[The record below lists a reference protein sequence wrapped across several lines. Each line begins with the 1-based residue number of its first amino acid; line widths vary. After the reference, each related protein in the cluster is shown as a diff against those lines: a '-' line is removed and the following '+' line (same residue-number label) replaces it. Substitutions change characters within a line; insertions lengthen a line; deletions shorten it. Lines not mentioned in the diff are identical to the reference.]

1 MAEKIEIFHSRMLE
15 KIDPRSTAKELVE
28 GIVKSALEVEY
39 GAEFALSSGFGK
51 MVSKIADVVVSNP
64 DLRRQALSVAGVY
77 IDKKMEETKLRKA
90 SAAEKTSA
98 VNLRSPIPQII
109 RAADRSVYRPPMGG
123 NTGK

>member
-1 MAEKIEIFHSRMLE
+1 MAEKIDIFHSRMLE

-90 SAAEKTSA
+90 SAAEKASN
-98 VNLRSPIPQII
+98 VNLRAPIPTII
-109 RAADRSVYRPPMGG
+109 QAADRSGYRPPIGG
-123 NTGK
+123 IAGK